1 MKSLIDDVQIS
12 DGLKGEYETVLKDMY
27 KNVKYTV
34 GEATKKDD
42 GSYEVEVKYQKMK
55 VFGPAIESYAVS
67 FQEYEEEVDAK
78 IQNNEEVPSDE
89 EILEQSFTLLKDGI
103 QESLGNLQ
111 YEDEAS
117 MTVRVELVN
126 KVYTPNADDVANL
139 EQQMFDTEAL
149 K

>member
-1 MKSLIDDVQIS
+1 M
-12 DGLKGEYETVLKDMY
+12 
-27 KNVKYTV
+27 
-34 GEATKKDD
+34 
-42 GSYEVEVKYQKMK
+42 
-55 VFGPAIESYAVS
+55 
-67 FQEYEEEVDAK
+67 DAK

-126 KVYTPNADDVANL
+126 KVYTPNGDDVANL